1 MFFTNTKKTKKVCQD
16 VIWLSASLGLLV
28 SPRKERHIYIL
39 VISPTTKYL
48 EIKIFYAKLFLFQY
62 KMKQINK
69 AIAFE
74 YVICKREEK
83 EAIY

>member
-1 MFFTNTKKTKKVCQD
+1 M
-16 VIWLSASLGLLV
+16 SASLGLLV
-28 SPRKERHIYIL
+28 GPRKERHIYIL

>member
-28 SPRKERHIYIL
+28 SPCKERHIYIL

>member
-1 MFFTNTKKTKKVCQD
+1 M
-16 VIWLSASLGLLV
+16 SASLGLLV

-74 YVICKREEK
+74 YVICKERRKRLFIKSEVDEEFPSRSVNNL
-83 EAIY
+83 I